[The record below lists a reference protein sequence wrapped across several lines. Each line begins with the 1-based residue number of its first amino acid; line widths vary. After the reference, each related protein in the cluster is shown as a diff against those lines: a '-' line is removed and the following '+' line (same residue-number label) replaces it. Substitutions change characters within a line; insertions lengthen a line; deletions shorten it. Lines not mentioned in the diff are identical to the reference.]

1 MLIVISPAKS
11 LDFESPLPTK
21 KHSIPEMLDESRRLV
36 DVMVAKSPDEVA
48 RLMGTSAVLAELT
61 TSRFLDWETPFT
73 PANSRPALLAFSGDV
88 FIAMDAANTFSE
100 RDYTH
105 SQKVLRILSGL
116 YGVLRP
122 LDLMQPYRLEM
133 GLSLVNERGSNL
145 YRFWGGRITDAIA
158 ADLAA
163 SPGSSALVNLAS
175 EEYFSAIDSE
185 RIDAPIVTPT
195 FLVSKNGSEPTINGF
210 SAKRARGAMT
220 AWIIRNRIKSV
231 RGLREFDEGGY
242 RYNPERSGQQRP
254 TFVRRD
260 Q

>member
-36 DVMVAKSPDEVA
+36 DVMAAKSPDEVA
-48 RLMGTSAVLAELT
+48 SLMGVSGPLAELT
-61 TSRFLDWETPFT
+61 FNRYLDWETPFT
-73 PANSRPALLAFSGDV
+73 PANARPSLLAFSGDV
-88 FIAMDAANTFSE
+88 YQAMDAANTFSE

-133 GLSLVNERGSNL
+133 GLALANERGANL
-145 YRFWGGRITDAIA
+145 YRFWGGRLTDAIV
-158 ADLAA
+158 ADMAA

-175 EEYFSAIDSE
+175 EEYFSALDTQ
-185 RIDAPIVTPT
+185 RIDGPIVTPR
-195 FLVSKNGSEPTINGF
+195 FLTSKNGSEPTNNGF

-220 AWIIRNRIKSV
+220 AWIIRNRVKSV
-231 RGLREFDEGGY
+231 RGLRDFDRDGY
-242 RYNPERSGQQRP
+242 RYNPERSGQHRP
-254 TFVRRD
+254 TFVRRT
-260 Q
+260 